1 MSEKDKNE
9 LSVVCTHTTDRIR
22 LSKQAKALLQY
33 LYEND
38 INGEIYSKDTSLER
52 EPFPEIGTKL
62 IDGKYVSFYGKGVSL
77 IDYVALNCDKI
88 PNHGLYVGSC
98 TGKLS
103 THNLS
108 LRNSLNRTI
117 LKWKLIERFCYSAFY
132 GSKHYYFI
140 TLKGK
145 QVFEAK
151 LRRKQHIE
159 AKP

>member
-1 MSEKDKNE
+1 MSK
-9 LSVVCTHTTDRIR
+9 LSVVYTHTTDRIR
-22 LSKQAKALLQY
+22 LSKQAKAFLQY

-38 INGEIYSKDTSLER
+38 INGEIYSKDTSLEH
-52 EPFPEIGTKL
+52 ETFPEIGTKL
-62 IDGKYVSFYGKGVSL
+62 IDGKYISFYRKGISL
-77 IDYVALNCDKI
+77 IDYIALNCDKI

-117 LKWKLIERFCYSAFY
+117 LRLWKWKLIERFCYSAFY

-151 LRRKQHIE
+151 RLLRKQHIE

>member
-1 MSEKDKNE
+1 MSE
-9 LSVVCTHTTDRIR
+9 LSVVCVQTTDRIR
-22 LSKQAKALLQY
+22 LSKQAKAFLQY
-33 LYEND
+33 LYENN

-62 IDGKYVSFYGKGVSL
+62 IDGKYVSFYGKGISL

-117 LKWKLIERFCYSAFY
+117 LKLLRWRLIDRFRHATFY

-151 LRRKQHIE
+151 RLLRKQHIE